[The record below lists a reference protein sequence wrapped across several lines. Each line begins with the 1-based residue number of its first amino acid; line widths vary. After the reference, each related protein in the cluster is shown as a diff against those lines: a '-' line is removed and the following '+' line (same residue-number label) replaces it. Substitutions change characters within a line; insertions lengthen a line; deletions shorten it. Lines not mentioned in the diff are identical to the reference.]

1 MFAGIVV
8 ERDPLKLENLPQ
20 GLITYI
26 QDAGALAAIA
36 LVIWL
41 IFHFAVWRKPPNPED
56 RSRGLSGLLFKLAL
70 AVSFVAY
77 VVFFAM
83 LGLDRTS
90 AGFGPHRRTMY
101 RIATYGLTI
110 GGGAALLALLIPFL
124 ADVVWF
130 RGRRIWALA
139 RLSFKEAIR
148 RKVLWV
154 FLALLV
160 VLLFSSWF
168 IQSKSEDQVRTYVQ
182 IVSFSMSALLLLIAA
197 LLAAFGIPTDMR
209 SQTIHTILTK
219 PVERFEV
226 VLGRFLGYMALMT
239 LVLIAVSGVSL
250 LYVLR
255 GIDPDAAAESLKA
268 REYLV
273 GDLEFEGTK
282 ERNRATNV
290 GKESDYRTYI
300 YGPSPGD
307 PTQYAVWKF
316 KDLRSL
322 ADRKKVR
329 TEFTFDIYRTTKG
342 RINEGVFI
350 TLFVQTAGF
359 DPGQKQAY
367 DNERR
372 KEKQKPGADAD
383 EIDDRLAQKY
393 GCFEVP
399 SKEIRNLHTY
409 AIDIPGGIFK
419 RAVEDAAQRRPATSP
434 GESEVPPLAI
444 KVKCDS
450 RTQYV
455 GVAKHD
461 LYFRLDEDDPTGRAD
476 RLRFMWNYAKG
487 QMGLW
492 FRLCLVVGIAV
503 AWSTY
508 LSGLISFLATA
519 FLYLGGACREFIKSI
534 GEGTAPVGGPFE
546 SGYRLALRDLGAAM
560 DETTAFRVVSFTD
573 DIIRFV
579 LRRVM
584 TVLPNLDHFDLSMYV
599 AEGFNI
605 SADQLTM
612 TGLLMLGYL
621 LVCML
626 AGYYLMKSRE
636 IASTM

>member
-1 MFAGIVV
+1 MFAGIFF

-20 GLITYI
+20 ALIWYI
-26 QDAGALAAIA
+26 QDAGGLAAIA
-36 LVIWL
+36 LVVWL
-41 IFHFAVWRKPPNPED
+41 VFYLAVWRKPNPED
-56 RSRGLSGLLFKLAL
+56 RPRGTSVLLFKLAFGVAFL
-70 AVSFVAY
+70 AY
-77 VVFFAM
+77 LVFGLM
-83 LGLDRTS
+83 VLLDQTTSSLG
-90 AGFGPHRRTMY
+90 AHRRQMY

-110 GGGAALLALLIPFL
+110 GGGAALLAVLIPFL

-130 RGRRIWALA
+130 RWRRIWALA

-182 IVSFSMSALLLLIAA
+182 IVSFSMSALLLLVAA
-197 LLAAFGIPTDMR
+197 LLAAFGIPTDMK

-268 REYLV
+268 RETMI

-290 GKESDYRTYI
+290 GREWDYRTYI
-300 YGPSPGD
+300 FGPSPGEL
-307 PTQYAVWKF
+307 TQWAVWKF
-316 KDLRSL
+316 NDVSGLGN
-322 ADRKKVR
+322 RKKVR
-329 TEFTFDIYRTTKG
+329 CEFNFDIYRTTKG
-342 RINEGVFI
+342 RLNEGVFI
-350 TLFVQTAGF
+350 KVFVQTAGF
-359 DPGQKQAY
+359 DPGQLQAY

-372 KEKQKPGADAD
+372 KEKQKPGANAE
-383 EIDDRLAQKY
+383 EIDDQLALKY
-393 GCFEVP
+393 GCYEVP

-409 AIDIPGGIFK
+409 AIDIPGGLFK
-419 RAVEDAAQRRPATSP
+419 KAAEDAAQRRPVASP
-434 GESEVPPLAI
+434 GDSDIPPLAVKI
-444 KVKCDS
+444 KCES
-450 RTQYV
+450 HTQYV
-455 GVAKHD
+455 GVAKYD

-476 RLRFMWNYAKG
+476 RFRFMWNYAKG

-492 FRLCLVVGIAV
+492 FRLCLVVGVAV
-503 AWSTY
+503 AFSTY

-519 FLYLGGACREFIKSI
+519 FLYLGGVCREFIKSI

-546 SGYRLALRDLGAAM
+546 SGYRLALRDLGAPM
-560 DETTAFRVVSFTD
+560 DETTAFRVVSMTD
-573 DIIRFV
+573 QVIRFV

-584 TVLPNLDHFDLSMYV
+584 NILPDVDRFDLSLNV

-605 SADQLTM
+605 PAGQLTM
-612 TGLLMLGYL
+612 TAFLVLGYL
-621 LVCML
+621 LLFAVV
-626 AGYYLMKSRE
+626 GYYLMKWRE
-636 IASTM
+636 IASSM

>member
-1 MFAGIVV
+1 MFAGIFF
-8 ERDPLKLENLPQ
+8 ERDPLKLENLPEA
-20 GLITYI
+20 LIWYI
-26 QDAGALAAIA
+26 QDAGGLAAIA
-36 LVIWL
+36 LVVWL
-41 IFHFAVWRKPPNPED
+41 IFYFAIWRKPNPDD
-56 RSRGLSGLLFKLAL
+56 RPRGPSVRLFKLTL
-70 AVSFVAY
+70 AVAFLAY
-77 VVFFAM
+77 AIFGVM
-83 LGLDRTS
+83 LVLDQSSTGLG
-90 AGFGPHRRTMY
+90 AHRRQMY
-101 RIATYGLTI
+101 RLATYGLTI
-110 GGGAALLALLIPFL
+110 GGGAALLAVMIPFL
-124 ADVVWF
+124 ADMVWF
-130 RGRRIWALA
+130 RWRRIWALA

-182 IVSFSMSALLLLIAA
+182 IVSFSMSALLLLVAA

-268 REYLV
+268 RETMV

-282 ERNRATNV
+282 ERNKGTNV
-290 GKESDYRTYI
+290 GREWDYRTYI
-300 YGPSPGD
+300 YGPSPGE
-307 PTQYAVWKF
+307 PTQWAVWKF
-316 KDLRSL
+316 HDIGSL

-329 TEFTFDIYRTTKG
+329 TEFNFDIYRTTKG
-342 RINEGVFI
+342 RVNEGVFV
-350 TLFVQTAGF
+350 TMFVHTAGF

-372 KEKQKPGADAD
+372 KEKQKPGANAE
-383 EIDDRLAQKY
+383 EIDDRLALKY
-393 GCFEVP
+393 GCFELP
-399 SKEIRNLHTY
+399 SKEIHNLHTY
-409 AIDIPGGIFK
+409 PVDIPGGIFK
-419 RAVEDAAQRRPATSP
+419 KAVEDAAQRRPVTSP
-434 GESEVPPLAI
+434 GESEIPPLAV
-444 KVKCDS
+444 KVKCES

-455 GVAKHD
+455 GVAKYD

-476 RLRFMWNYAKG
+476 RVRFMWNYAKG

-492 FRLCLVVGIAV
+492 CRLCLVVGVAV

-508 LSGLISFLATA
+508 LSGLISFLATS
-519 FLYLGGACREFIKSI
+519 FLYLGGVCREFIKSI

-546 SGYRLALRDLGAAM
+546 SGYRLALRDLGAPM
-560 DETTAFRVVSFTD
+560 DETTAYRVVNATD
-573 DIIRFV
+573 QVVRFI

-584 TVLPNLDHFDLSMYV
+584 SVLPDVDRFDLSLNV

-605 SADQLTM
+605 PSGQLAM
-612 TGLLMLGYL
+612 TCLMVLGYL
-621 LVCML
+621 LLCAL
-626 AGYYLMKSRE
+626 AGYYLMKWRE